1 VTVAVATVYHDRRRA
16 RMNAPSES
24 ANDSSAVIWRR
35 ALDNQSFEVCRFIH
49 SRTDVQLNGT
59 ILAAHEGQPIEICYQ
74 ISCDSDWQTREV
86 AVQQRYGFLESSLK
100 LSVNDKTWN
109 RADQGRIPELAG
121 CIDVDI
127 ELTPATNA
135 LPINRLKLAVG
146 KSAEIQAAW
155 IRLPALAVVAAR
167 QRYDRLGENTYRYTS
182 LASGFQAE
190 IEVDEYGLPL
200 RYGNIWERIAAADEA
215 D

>member
-1 VTVAVATVYHDRRRA
+1 MATVYHDRRRA

-190 IEVDEYGLPL
+190 IEVDKYGLPL

>member
-1 VTVAVATVYHDRRRA
+1 MATVYHDRRRA

>member
-1 VTVAVATVYHDRRRA
+1 MTVAVATVYHDRRRA
-16 RMNAPSES
+16 SMNAPSES

-100 LSVNDKTWN
+100 LSVNGKTWN

-155 IRLPALAVVAAR
+155 IRLPSLAIVHAH
-167 QRYDRLGENTYRYTS
+167 QRYERLCENVYRYTS
-182 LASGFQAE
+182 VASGFQAE
-190 IEVDEYGLPL
+190 IEVDRFGIPI
-200 RYGNIWERIAAADEA
+200 RYGNIWEKIAAAT
-215 D
+215 

>member
-1 VTVAVATVYHDRRRA
+1 
-16 RMNAPSES
+16 MNAPSES